1 MKFSKIIV
9 VFGAILLGLIILYSV
24 SSGPDNQE
32 YGKVIDKERAEK
44 NNFMKNSTASPFGEA
59 RASFDSLKYFAPNPK
74 YKVIAD
80 LQPVE
85 NKKVLILTTSTGEE
99 NKYLE
104 YAWAEFELDGIKY
117 RLLILE
123 VMASGPTRGT
133 LFLAFVDETS
143 AKETYGAGRYLDLK
157 KVPGATTITLDFN
170 KAYNPYCA
178 YVNNFSCPFP
188 PPKNMLKVSVAAG
201 EKIYH

>member
-1 MKFSKIIV
+1 MKLSKILV
-9 VFGAILLGLIILYSV
+9 VLGVILFGLIILYSI

-32 YGKVIDKERAEK
+32 YGKVINKERAEK
-44 NNFMKNSTASPFGEA
+44 NNFMKNSDASPFGEV
-59 RASFDSLKYFAPNPK
+59 RTSFDSLKYFPANLK
-74 YKVIAD
+74 YKVVAD

-99 NKYLE
+99 DKYLE
-104 YAWAEFELDGIKY
+104 YAWAEFELDGNKY

-133 LFLAFVDETS
+133 LFLAFADDTS

-157 KVPGATTITLDFN
+157 KVPGASTIILDFN

-178 YVNNFSCPFP
+178 YVDNFSCPFP
-188 PPKNMLKVSVAAG
+188 PQENILKVRIAAG
-201 EKIYH
+201 EKTYH